1 MILNNINTKSKWTDL
16 EVPAEVVDG
25 DVSLVVSVQILEP
38 LDVHVDLVLG
48 EVDGDVGCSAAQI

>member
-25 DVSLVVSVQILEP
+25 DVSLVVSIQILEP